1 MTQDGKT
8 RFLTGFMMGLV
19 TVTSLILGGFWFFA
33 VVALCIL
40 TGLREYVKIL
50 NNKGFYPF
58 YRLSFVVVLLLM
70 FASYFGHYHYIPA
83 IIGAGVILAFL
94 AVLFKGRQPYIAN
107 VATTVLGFLFTWLP
121 FYLVIIRESGDT
133 VSLFN
138 FHFKSG
144 LYFTLFVF
152 FTILATDTAA
162 YFFGKRFGK
171 TKLAAVISPKK
182 TVEGAAFGTF
192 FALVTGMIIGFL
204 IGLPW
209 YHSLILATLVTL
221 FAQLGDLSESLIKR
235 DAGVKDSGDSL
246 PGHGGILDRADSYL
260 FSAPIAYLYI
270 NYFIFSSPA
279 VQFMNLWSSIRNA
292 VGL

>member
-19 TVTSLILGGFWFFA
+19 IVTSLILGGFWFFA
-33 VVALCIL
+33 VVAFCII
-40 TGLREYVKIL
+40 TGMREYVKIL

-58 YRLSFVVVLLLM
+58 YRLTMVIVLFLM
-70 FASYFGHYHYIPA
+70 FASYFGLYHYIPA
-83 IIGAGVILAFL
+83 IIGGGVILSFL

-121 FYLVIIRESGDT
+121 SYLVVIREMGDT
-133 VSLFN
+133 VSFMN
-138 FHFKSG
+138 IEFKSG
-144 LYFTLFVF
+144 LYYTLFIF

-182 TVEGAAFGTF
+182 TVEGAFFGSL
-192 FALVTGMIIGFL
+192 FAIITAMIIGTL

-209 YHSLILATLVTL
+209 YHSLILGTIVTL

-235 DAGVKDSGDSL
+235 DAGVKDSGHSL

-270 NYFIFSSPA
+270 NYFIFSSPSQ
-279 VQFMNLWSSIRNA
+279 QFMNIWSSVKNVI
-292 VGL
+292 GF

>member
-192 FALVTGMIIGFL
+192 FALITGMIIGTL

-209 YHSLILATLVTL
+209 YHSLILGTLVTL

-279 VQFMNLWSSIRNA
+279 QQFMNLWSSIKN
-292 VGL
+292 VIGL

>member
-8 RFLTGFMMGLV
+8 RFCTGFLLGLIV
-19 TVTSLILGGFWFFA
+19 FLSLIFGGIWFFA
-33 VVALCIL
+33 VVSCCMLL
-40 TGLREYVKIL
+40 GLREYIRIL

-58 YRLSFVVVLLLM
+58 YRLTIVIVLLLM
-70 FASYFGHYHYIPA
+70 CCSYFGLYQYIPG
-83 IIGAGVILAFL
+83 IIGAGVIFSFL

-121 FYLVIIRESGDT
+121 FYIVVIRELGDKVT
-133 VSLFN
+133 FFN
-138 FHFKSG
+138 FEYKTG
-144 LYFTLFVF
+144 LYYTLLVF
-152 FTILATDTAA
+152 FTILLTDITA

-171 TKLAAVISPKK
+171 TKLAPVISPKK
-182 TVEGAAFGTF
+182 TVEGAFFGSL
-192 FALVTGMIIGFL
+192 FAILTSMIIGFL

-209 YHSLILATLVTL
+209 YHSLILGILVTG

-270 NYFIFSSPA
+270 KFCILSSPVEQMA
-279 VQFMNLWSSIRNA
+279 NIWSSVRNV
-292 VGL
+292 VGF